1 MPDYRLY
8 FLDSDGKI
16 SHVVEFQRGT
26 DDSAIQLAETHA
38 DGRDMELWSLK
49 RRVKTF
55 AAQPRPM
62 PGHYGRSPSSTA

>member
-16 SHVVEFQRGT
+16 SHAVELQCPD
-26 DDSAIQLAETHA
+26 DDSAIQLVSSHA

-49 RRVKTF
+49 RCIRAFPGGVGLSP
-55 AAQPRPM
+55 AAGEALAP
-62 PGHYGRSPSSTA
+62 